1 MSIVR
6 SKIRLIKQK
15 QNEKTKK
22 KQEKQEKDEK
32 DISEYEE
39 YLNKI
44 SFSYNSY
51 ENDVINSTDN
61 LQSRLIL
68 FDLNSKKRNMIFKNC
83 LRHPLIMKEKIDD
96 EDYKTSLVNLIRI
109 DIIRSDYIKKLSY
122 MNENDYNN
130 KEMISKNCF
139 SSKRKI
145 LFNLTLEE
153 EEKIKNRKS

>member
-22 KQEKQEKDEK
+22 KEEKDEK
-32 DISEYEE
+32 DIAEYEE
-39 YLNKI
+39 YLNKL

-51 ENDVINSTDN
+51 ENDTINSTDS
-61 LQSRLIL
+61 LQSRVIL

-83 LRHPLIMKEKIDD
+83 LRHPLIMKDKIDD
-96 EDYKTSLVNLIRI
+96 EEYKSSLVNLIRI
-109 DIIRSDYIKKLSY
+109 DIIRNDYIKKLNY
-122 MNENDYNN
+122 MNMNENPYQN
-130 KEMISKNCF
+130 EISKNCF

-145 LFNLTLEE
+145 LFNLTSEQEE
-153 EEKIKNRKS
+153 NIKNRKS